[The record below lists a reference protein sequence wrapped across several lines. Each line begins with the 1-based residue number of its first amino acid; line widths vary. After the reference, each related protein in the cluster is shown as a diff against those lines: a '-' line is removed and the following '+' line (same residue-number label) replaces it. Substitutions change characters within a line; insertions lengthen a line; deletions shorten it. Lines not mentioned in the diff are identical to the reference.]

1 MDLRNLSVTSL
12 FPSSS
17 LYYDIDKIK
26 ALREGSFEPE
36 PRRLVWMKEKPASV
50 VAMDT
55 HIRKSFEIPA
65 GGMMVFTL
73 YQPPEKGDA
82 NVVLKKPKQRL
93 FSRVLFTTIAES
105 PQVSIMNRKNE
116 TMRMKSGEAYSIPHP
131 VNNMVEFEFDNKRTL
146 IIPARKGFR
155 QQRMTKKV
163 ENRYI
168 LVFDYIYT
176 DDIQQAVN
184 ELSGKDEKVEGTKF

>member
-1 MDLRNLSVTSL
+1 M
-12 FPSSS
+12 
-17 LYYDIDKIK
+17 YYDVDNIK
-26 ALREGSFEPE
+26 ELKEGSFEAE
-36 PRRLVWMKEKPASV
+36 PRKLVWIKEKPSSI

-55 HIRKSFEIPA
+55 HLRKTFEIPDD
-65 GGMMVFTL
+65 GMMVFTL
-73 YQPPEKGDA
+73 YQPPEKGDT
-82 NVVLKKPKQRL
+82 NVVIKKPKQRL
-93 FSRVLFTTIAES
+93 FSRVLFTTITES

-116 TMRMKSGEAYSIPHP
+116 TMKMKSGEAYSVPHP

-168 LVFDYIYT
+168 LMFDYIYA
-176 DDIQQAVN
+176 DDIKKAVSDI
-184 ELSGKDEKVEGTKF
+184 SGKDENVEGY

>member
-12 FPSSS
+12 FPSKSM
-17 LYYDIDKIK
+17 YYDVDNIK
-26 ALREGSFEPE
+26 ELKEGSFEAE
-36 PRRLVWMKEKPASV
+36 PRKLVWIKEKPSSI

-55 HIRKSFEIPA
+55 HLRKTFEIPDD
-65 GGMMVFTL
+65 GMMVFTL
-73 YQPPEKGDA
+73 YQPPEKGDT
-82 NVVLKKPKQRL
+82 NVVIKKPKQRL
-93 FSRVLFTTIAES
+93 FSRVLFTTITES

-116 TMRMKSGEAYSIPHP
+116 TMKMKSGEAYSVPHP

-168 LVFDYIYT
+168 LMFDYIYA
-176 DDIQQAVN
+176 DDIKKAVSDI
-184 ELSGKDEKVEGTKF
+184 SGKDENVEGY